1 MRIFRSRLSRSPL
14 NPNFVNYF
22 DIIEQDQG
30 AVPTMPVKSGYI
42 PPPLALTHLTGQK
55 TFLKYRSM
63 ALPSSY
69 DLRKENKLTAIKDQG
84 PAGTCWAFAAY
95 GSLESCLLPGES
107 WDFSEN
113 NMKNLLSKDCNEGY
127 DRSYDGGGN
136 EWMASA
142 YLARWSGPIRES
154 TDPYDPWQ
162 GNCNTFVPVKY
173 INKVIYIPDRRSFLD
188 NSSLK
193 LGIKN
198 YGAVFSSMYFNNG
211 YYNDKNAAYY
221 ATGGEVPNHAIC
233 LVGWD
238 DNYSGSKFKSAPP
251 GDGAFI
257 VRNSWGKDWGDN
269 GYFYVSYYDIWIG
282 RSNSVFCRAD
292 DPVTG
297 DIIHQYDQLGWV
309 AGYGYNQNTAW
320 FANIFVADTDQYLT
334 GCSFYAASPDSYY
347 KLYIYKNVTASK
359 PRSGE
364 LMKNLEGRISD
375 ASYFIKKFTSSVSLK
390 KGQRFSLV
398 IKLTTPDWNWPIP
411 VAIPVAG
418 YSSKAKS
425 ETGQGFISD
434 NGKTWYDVY
443 EEEKNASVCLK
454 ALARKK

>member
-1 MRIFRSRLSRSPL
+1 MRIYRPRLSRSPI
-14 NPNFVNYF
+14 NKDFVKYF

-42 PPPLALTHLTGQK
+42 PPPLALTHPTGNK
-55 TFLKYRSM
+55 ALLKYRSM

-84 PAGTCWAFAAY
+84 SAGTCWAFAAY

-113 NMKNLLSKDCNEGY
+113 NIKNLLSKDCNEGY

-136 EWMASA
+136 EWMVNA

-154 TDPYDPWQ
+154 TDPYDSWQ
-162 GNCNTFVPVKY
+162 GNCNTFVPVKH
-173 INKVIYIPDRRSFLD
+173 INKVIYIPDRRSYLD
-188 NSSLK
+188 NCSLK

-221 ATGGEVPNHAIC
+221 ASGGEFPNHAIC

-282 RSNSVFCRAD
+282 RSNSLFCTVDNPAA
-292 DPVTG
+292 G
-297 DIIHQYDQLGWV
+297 DIIHQYDSLGWV
-309 AGYGYNQNTAW
+309 AGYGYNQTTAW
-320 FANIFVADTDQYLT
+320 FANIFEAETDQYLN
-334 GCSFYAASPDSYY
+334 GCSFYTASPDSTYS
-347 KLYIYKNVTASK
+347 LYVYKNVIASK

-364 LMKNLEGRISD
+364 LVKNLEGRISD
-375 ASYFIKKFTSSVSLK
+375 SSYFVKKFSSSVSFK
-390 KGQRFSLV
+390 KGQRFSVV
-398 IKLTTPDWNWPIP
+398 IKLTTPDWNYPIP
-411 VAIPVAG
+411 VEIPVAG
-418 YSSKAKS
+418 YSSKARS
-425 ETGQGFISD
+425 QTGQGFISN
-434 NGKTWYDVY
+434 NGKTWYDIY

-454 ALARKK
+454 AFAMK